1 MSKKIFIF
9 IVINLFFYNLV
20 NSSEPNYY
28 FGKGDLNLSN
38 KVVSDFT
45 NYIKKNLS
53 GKKGDEPITF
63 WVTEDGENSYWW
75 TSDGNSCSRTWDNE
89 IYIVSRGNVITF
101 GVQDVCRGRQHIRK
115 FGKECTA
122 YHKQECKLFA
132 RNRTIIWNNG
142 INEGAGKKSKIN
154 SRWDDQKIITT
165 LTDLGFLG
173 GLKVNTKLTTEKK
186 EIKIENFD
194 QKFYGLLDLYE
205 TGVLSKEELLQ
216 AAKKMFQ

>member
-38 KVVSDFT
+38 KVFNDFT

-186 EIKIENFD
+186 
-194 QKFYGLLDLYE
+194 
-205 TGVLSKEELLQ
+205 
-216 AAKKMFQ
+216 